1 MSTQCLNIPTSQS
14 DVSFWIAWHRALKKC
29 VGSNKANSLWTD
41 AWGRFGSDDKNTYD
55 LRQYLTGE
63 GITIEQGVL
72 AQATDVIGGVG
83 SFIGRG
89 AKFGQVMGMAL
100 GIILVGGVGM
110 IIYQMT
116 KSPENITRSVAA
128 IGTKG
133 KSEMIGV

>member
-14 DVSFWIAWHRALKKC
+14 DVSFWIEWHRALKRC
-29 VGSNKANSLWTD
+29 VGPNKANSLWTD
-41 AWGRFGSDDKNTYD
+41 AWGRFGSEGKNTYE
-55 LRQYLTGE
+55 LRQYLTSQ

-72 AQATDVIGGVG
+72 AHYTDALGGVG
-83 SFIGRG
+83 SFIGTNI
-89 AKFGQVMGMAL
+89 KFGQIMGMSL

-133 KSEMIGV
+133 KSEMIGL

>member
-1 MSTQCLNIPTSQS
+1 
-14 DVSFWIAWHRALKKC
+14 
-29 VGSNKANSLWTD
+29 
-41 AWGRFGSDDKNTYD
+41 
-55 LRQYLTGE
+55 
-63 GITIEQGVL
+63 
-72 AQATDVIGGVG
+72 
-83 SFIGRG
+83 
-89 AKFGQVMGMAL
+89 MAL